1 VLGGPQHAGYHY
13 LIVAS
18 FPQEIQETQ
27 GEILLQAM
35 ERSLSLPPLEPLLR
49 GEIPWLYHTP
59 SGDFLPS
66 PEPPRCLFPGS
77 FNPLHRGH
85 LRMMAV
91 VLERFGSTLDFEL
104 SVTNVDKPP
113 LTPDTIF
120 SRLLQFREQAGVYLT
135 QAPTFLEKARLFPN
149 CRFVIGV
156 DTAQRLLNPK
166 YYQNQT
172 DLLDRSLNEI
182 RSLGGSFL
190 VFGRLSQGKF
200 QTGWDLEISAQF
212 SDLFLSLSEADFR
225 EDISS
230 TEIRNR
236 ISRESLSNRD

>member
-1 VLGGPQHAGYHY
+1 M
-13 LIVAS
+13 
-18 FPQEIQETQ
+18 ETM
-27 GEILLQAM
+27 G
-35 ERSLSLPPLEPLLR
+35 RSLSLPPLEPLLR
-49 GEIPWLYHTP
+49 GEIPWLYHAP

-85 LRMMAV
+85 LRMMQV
-91 VLERFGSTLDFEL
+91 VLERFSGSIDFEL

-113 LTPDTIF
+113 LSPDTIF

-166 YYQNQT
+166 YYQNQP
-172 DLLDRSLNEI
+172 DLLDQSLKEI

-190 VFGRLSQGKF
+190 VFGRVSQGKF
-200 QTGWDLEISAQF
+200 QTGWDLEISIEY
-212 SDLFLSLSEADFR
+212 SDLFLSLNEDDFR

-236 ISRESLSNRD
+236 SCWENLPKCE

>member
-1 VLGGPQHAGYHY
+1 
-13 LIVAS
+13 
-18 FPQEIQETQ
+18 
-27 GEILLQAM
+27 
-35 ERSLSLPPLEPLLR
+35 
-49 GEIPWLYHTP
+49 
-59 SGDFLPS
+59 
-66 PEPPRCLFPGS
+66 
-77 FNPLHRGH
+77 
-85 LRMMAV
+85 MMQV
-91 VLERFGSTLDFEL
+91 VLERFSGSIDFEL

-113 LTPDTIF
+113 LSPDTIF

-166 YYQNQT
+166 YYQNQP
-172 DLLDRSLNEI
+172 DLLDQSLEEI

-190 VFGRLSQGKF
+190 VFGRVSQGKF
-200 QTGWDLEISAQF
+200 QTGRDLQISTEY
-212 SDLFLSLSEADFR
+212 SDLFLSLNEDDFR

-236 ISRESLSNRD
+236 SCWDKHPKSE